1 MSSSNNQDWQRRIEE
16 IEAEINYSESDTRRE
31 TTETVRP
38 HVEIDRSQ
46 SLEKWLN
53 LAKDWFN
60 NLSSEGR
67 IAVGVVGVLVGFSIL
82 NTFLRLISSLV
93 SIAIL
98 AGLLY
103 LGYKFFLNNSRKD

>member
-16 IEAEINYSESDTRRE
+16 IEAEINYSESNTHQE
-31 TTETVRP
+31 STETVRP

-46 SLEKWLN
+46 SIEKWLN
-53 LAKDWFN
+53 FAKDWFN

-67 IAVGVVGVLVGFSIL
+67 IAVGVVGVLVSFSIL
-82 NTFLRLISSLV
+82 SSFLRLISSLV

-103 LGYKFFLNNSRKD
+103 FGYKFFLNYSRKE